1 MGERPE
7 VSVALGSPIIQRKKV
22 SVLNAMINPALQEVI
37 AVLGHPAAGN
47 PAQFLFER
55 VVAHD
60 SLDWRFLTLEVAPD
74 RLAEALAGVSA
85 LGFAGCML
93 AGPLTEP
100 AVGLTTSV
108 SPAAQFAGGCNLL
121 ERSKDGQLVGHLTLG
136 RGALDSICLH
146 ADPLKTHSLILG
158 TNLLARSL
166 ALEFTL
172 AGAPGITIV
181 DPWDHQ
187 ASVLAEAINAVEG
200 GNASAAEDE
209 LGSMDENVGI
219 VIATEDN
226 RPIPADFQ
234 LPELREDIVVVDTS
248 LDPKASAT
256 LKAATNANSCKID
269 GLEVTACI
277 MALNFRNLTGI
288 ETDTGSLREA
298 LDEFLDY

>member
-1 MGERPE
+1 
-7 VSVALGSPIIQRKKV
+7 
-22 SVLNAMINPALQEVI
+22 MINPALQEVI

-60 SLDWRFLTLEVAPD
+60 SLDWRFLTLEVSPN

-166 ALEFTL
+166 ALELTL

-200 GNASAAEDE
+200 GNASAGEDE
-209 LGSMDENVGI
+209 LASMDENVGI

-234 LPELREDIVVVDTS
+234 LPELREDLVVVDTS

-256 LKAATNANSCKID
+256 LKAATNANSCQID

>member
-166 ALEFTL
+166 ALELTL

-234 LPELREDIVVVDTS
+234 LPELIEDIVVVDTS

>member
-60 SLDWRFLTLEVAPD
+60 SLDWRFLTLEVAPN

-108 SPAAQFAGGCNLL
+108 SPAAQFARGCNLL

-166 ALEFTL
+166 ALELTL

>member
-1 MGERPE
+1 MNGRR
-7 VSVALGSPIIQRKKV
+7 SAALGSPIIQRKKV
-22 SVLNAMINPALQEVI
+22 SVPNAMINPALQEVI

-55 VVAHD
+55 VVVHD
-60 SLDWRFLTLEVAPD
+60 SLDWRFLTLEVAPN

-166 ALEFTL
+166 ALELTL

-234 LPELREDIVVVDTS
+234 LPELREDLVVVDTS

>member
-1 MGERPE
+1 MNGRR
-7 VSVALGSPIIQRKKV
+7 SAALGSPIIQRKKV

-60 SLDWRFLTLEVAPD
+60 SLDWRFLTLEVAPN

-136 RGALDSICLH
+136 RGVLDSICRH

-166 ALEFTL
+166 ALELTL

-200 GNASAAEDE
+200 GNASAVEDE
-209 LGSMDENVGI
+209 LGSTDENVGI

-226 RPIPADFQ
+226 RPIPVDFQ
-234 LPELREDIVVVDTS
+234 LPELREDLVVVDTS
-248 LDPKASAT
+248 LDPKASVT
-256 LKAATNANSCKID
+256 LKAATDANSCQID

>member
-74 RLAEALAGVSA
+74 RLAEALAGASA

-166 ALEFTL
+166 ALELTL